1 MGLRTSIRPG
11 KLSEQQ
17 REEVN
22 KQLASYLQNSAVSM
36 TKAQYFEMCEQLGTE
51 PIESEIP
58 IEHEDLPQEV
68 QEALQ
73 IYNTLQDSWDYMGG
87 NYIGKNFSYIDS
99 VFDIYSVAKEDR
111 KTLYELLIQIDRIR
125 AQEIQNKKPKK

>member
-1 MGLRTSIRPG
+1 
-11 KLSEQQ
+11 
-17 REEVN
+17 
-22 KQLASYLQNSAVSM
+22 M

-51 PIESEIP
+51 PIEAEIP